1 MELRLLSVNV
11 GQIRVIGTRNG
22 EPLRSAFQK
31 EPVASSS
38 IGVKTLGLDGDVQAN
53 LRVHGGPDKAVYAYP
68 ADHWTWW
75 EKEQRFPCRPAAF
88 GENLSTEG
96 ADESEVRLGDRF
108 AWGDAI
114 LEVSQPRSP
123 CHKFAT
129 VSGRADAGPLMT
141 DSGRCG
147 FYFRVIRE
155 GTAPTRGGVLT
166 RIATSGNPTVRDA
179 FRALFARPIDED
191 LRARV
196 LGVPTLAGAWRERF
210 I

>member
-11 GQIRVIGTRNG
+11 GQIRIIGTRNG
-22 EPLRSAFQK
+22 EPLPSAFCK
-31 EPVASSS
+31 EPVPGSS
-38 IGVKTLGLDGDVQAN
+38 IAVKTLGLDGDVQAN

-68 ADHWTWW
+68 SDHWSWW

-108 AWGDAI
+108 QWGDAI
-114 LEVSQPRSP
+114 LEVTQPRSP

-129 VSGRADAGPLMT
+129 VSGRDDAGPLMIE
-141 DSGRCG
+141 SGRCG

-155 GTAPTRGGVLT
+155 GAAPTKGGVLT
-166 RIATSGNPTVRDA
+166 RIATSDNATVREA
-179 FRALFARPIDED
+179 FRAVFARPIDEA

-196 LGVPTLAGAWRERF
+196 LAVPTLAAAWRERF